1 MITAPATTTT
11 TARIVVIIDAYPNSE
26 CVRVP
31 RVFVIGSC
39 RGSAMAPLKAIE
51 RYTDRLSEAEAMKIR
66 SSFVLAAIV
75 VALASLH
82 AQAPKP
88 KHINRA
94 IELLEAGQPVYY
106 TGSHSGTEGT
116 FEAGKADA
124 QTYADYISYDMEHAP
139 YDVKGL
145 AEYMK
150 GLVAGGPTKSGHRT
164 PAVIVNVPVN
174 GIDEAAVRANAWMFS
189 QVLATGVHGIMLT
202 HADTPG
208 AAKAFIEM
216 SRLPIHHEGVAKGVL
231 EEGRRGAHGSPTAAQ
246 IWGVTT
252 QEYEDKADPWPLNPN
267 GELLLGVKL
276 EDKYA
281 LANAEE
287 NPQVPGVGFAEWG
300 PGDMALSLGVRG
312 PGNVAETDPRMRA
325 ARAKVFAACK
335 ANKIFFLNSMNQNNV
350 IDMIKEGVMVG
361 PANQRATEIGRQY
374 TKRTLPW

>member
-1 MITAPATTTT
+1 MT
-11 TARIVVIIDAYPNSE
+11 RIRMPLALIAALAAL
-26 CVRVP
+26 
-31 RVFVIGSC
+31 VFVSIS
-39 RGSAMAPLKAIE
+39 
-51 RYTDRLSEAEAMKIR
+51 
-66 SSFVLAAIV
+66 
-75 VALASLH
+75 
-82 AQAPKP
+82 AQAPKA

-94 IELLEAGQPVYY
+94 VELLEARQPVYY
-106 TGSHSGTEGT
+106 TGSHSGTEGS

-139 YDVKGL
+139 YDIKGL
-145 AEYMK
+145 SEYMK

-174 GIDEAAVRANAWMFS
+174 GIDEAAVRANAWMFQ

-208 AAKAFIEM
+208 AIRAFVEM
-216 SRLPIHHEGVAKGVL
+216 VRLPIHHQGIAKGVL
-231 EEGRRGAHGSPTAAQ
+231 DEGRRGAHGSPTAAQ
-246 IWGVTT
+246 IWGVST
-252 QEYEDKADPWPLNPN
+252 QEYEDKADVWPLNPN

-281 LANAEE
+281 LANAEQ
-287 NPQVPGVGFAEWG
+287 NLRVPGIAVAEWG

-312 PGNVAETDPRMRA
+312 PGAEKDPKMQA

-335 ANKIFFLNSMNQNNV
+335 ENGIFFLNSMNQNNV

-361 PANQRATEIGRQY
+361 PANQQAAEIGRKF
-374 TKRTLPW
+374 TKRALPW

>member
-1 MITAPATTTT
+1 MT
-11 TARIVVIIDAYPNSE
+11 RIRTSLALFAAFAGLAVVTL
-26 CVRVP
+26 R
-31 RVFVIGSC
+31 
-39 RGSAMAPLKAIE
+39 
-51 RYTDRLSEAEAMKIR
+51 
-66 SSFVLAAIV
+66 
-75 VALASLH
+75 
-82 AQAPKP
+82 AQPPKP

-94 IELLEAGQPVYY
+94 IELLESGQPVYY

-150 GLVAGGPTKSGHRT
+150 GLVAGGPTKSGHKT

-208 AAKAFIEM
+208 AIRAFVEM
-216 SRLPIHHEGVAKGVL
+216 SRMPIHQQGVGKGML

-246 IWGVTT
+246 IWGVSVR
-252 QEYEDKADPWPLNPN
+252 EYEDKADPWPLNPN

-281 LANAEE
+281 LANAEQ
-287 NPQVPGVGFAEWG
+287 NLKVPGVGFAEWG
-300 PGDMALSLGVRG
+300 PGDMAFSLGVKNPSGG
-312 PGNVAETDPRMRA
+312 PMPQQMQA
-325 ARAKVFAACK
+325 ARAKVFAATK
-335 ANKIFFLNSMNQNNV
+335 AAKIYFLNSVNADNV
-350 IDMIKEGVMVG
+350 VDMIKEGVMIG
-361 PANQRATEIGRQY
+361 SANQRAAEVGRQF